1 MGTVGIKTARSE
13 FKAVIAK
20 TIRKYRD
27 ISISEIKKLVLEED
41 YLYECN
47 YIDASGI
54 KVVLAIHLE
63 LNKSGIATDLYEH
76 DRLTN
81 TEFLNNWLASHEETV
96 KQVEEEMNREALLEE
111 GEYD

>member
-1 MGTVGIKTARSE
+1 MGTVGIKTARPE

-27 ISISEIKKLVLEED
+27 ISISEIKKLVLEEK

-47 YIDASGI
+47 YIDANGI

-81 TEFLNNWLASHEETV
+81 TEYLNNLLVSYKQTEE
-96 KQVEEEMNREALLEE
+96 QVEEEMNREALLEE
-111 GEYD
+111 GE